1 MRISPE
7 KTSDLAFDLNDL
19 IRIVCDPSDMVSQ
32 SYSCVNDGNQTD
44 KGIYRCF
51 LEDLGQSKA
60 RFECAH
66 ILPPSI

>member
-19 IRIVCDPSDMVSQ
+19 IRIVCDLGDMVSQ
-32 SYSCVNDGNQTD
+32 SYSCVNDGNQPD

-51 LEDLGQSKA
+51 LEDLGQSKV

-66 ILPPSI
+66 ILPLSI